1 MSVRDLKMTIMDEIE
16 RGELSFADI
25 ASKYDLTY
33 DEVDDIA
40 EELRE
45 YYADEDYEYDDD
57 RYDDDMDGDEESAL
71 ASAGW
76 GVDED
81 YVMDNDYFDDY

>member
-1 MSVRDLKMTIMDEIE
+1 MSVRELKMDIMDEIE
-16 RGELSFADI
+16 RGELDFREIAVKYNVSF
-25 ASKYDLTY
+25 

-45 YYADEDYEYDDD
+45 YYDDEDYEYEDD
-57 RYDDDMDGDEESAL
+57 RYEDDMDGDTESAL

-76 GVDED
+76 GVDES